1 MTEIKPP
8 PPLFAAQAASVED
21 APRLTGQNAAILARL
36 TRGPVTNAELA
47 RDYSLKY
54 TSRLSDLR
62 AAGYAIKCD
71 RLKDGLTRYTL
82 EAKP

>member
-1 MTEIKPP
+1 MYQSPKGTIFE
-8 PPLFAAQAASVED
+8 AQDASVKD
-21 APRLTGQNAAILARL
+21 SSRLTGQNAAILSRL
-36 TRGPVTNAELA
+36 TRGPVTNAELS

-62 AAGYAIKCD
+62 AAGYAIKCE
-71 RLKDGLTRYTL
+71 RLNGGITRYTL